1 MLKKKINRNLFL
13 AAACCIL
20 AACCF
25 LSGRYL
31 RNSGDGILKNLTI
44 EAEGDG
50 FDSQQVE
57 ALFAGKYSSQREEGE
72 ENKSTAFAAWTE
84 LGNEIVS
91 EGFGGRNADTNVIAV
106 CGPSYCLLPFGKN
119 LAAEDLSGC
128 IVGESLA
135 EKLFGSSQAKGQ
147 EISWRDRKWK
157 VRDVVCE
164 PSDFVMVP
172 ASGII
177 GEVSFD
183 RISIIPEEKE
193 DRLLV
198 GESFISQYGIF
209 GHMLR
214 FDYLYRLSW
223 LKEMVPGEWSD
234 FEGWRNNFKKYQKAS
249 ELVKSAKKSVI
260 ESAGLSYRKRA
271 SFSFWSGILL
281 YVASGWLVFR
291 PADRFLK

>member
-1 MLKKKINRNLFL
+1 M
-13 AAACCIL
+13 
-20 AACCF
+20 
-25 LSGRYL
+25 
-31 RNSGDGILKNLTI
+31 
-44 EAEGDG
+44 
-50 FDSQQVE
+50 
-57 ALFAGKYSSQREEGE
+57 
-72 ENKSTAFAAWTE
+72 
-84 LGNEIVS
+84 S

-128 IVGESLA
+128 IVGKSLA

-164 PSDFVMVP
+164 PSDFVMVQ

-198 GESFISQYGIF
+198 GERFISQYGIF

-234 FEGWRNNFKKYQKAS
+234 FEGWR
-249 ELVKSAKKSVI
+249 
-260 ESAGLSYRKRA
+260 
-271 SFSFWSGILL
+271 
-281 YVASGWLVFR
+281 
-291 PADRFLK
+291 

>member
-1 MLKKKINRNLFL
+1 M
-13 AAACCIL
+13 
-20 AACCF
+20 
-25 LSGRYL
+25 
-31 RNSGDGILKNLTI
+31 RNSGDGFLKNLTI

-57 ALFAGKYSSQREEGE
+57 ALFASKYSSQQGEGE
-72 ENKSTAFAAWTE
+72 ESKSTAFAAWTE
-84 LGNEIVS
+84 FGNEIVS

-128 IVGESLA
+128 IVGKSLA

-164 PSDFVMVP
+164 PSDFVMVQ

-193 DRLLV
+193 DRLHYNHHNSVLTPRRSSLHASLCFQA
-198 GESFISQYGIF
+198 GHERYQTPF
-209 GHMLR
+209 GGQAGR
-214 FDYLYRLSW
+214 FQHNL
-223 LKEMVPGEWSD
+223 
-234 FEGWRNNFKKYQKAS
+234 
-249 ELVKSAKKSVI
+249 
-260 ESAGLSYRKRA
+260 
-271 SFSFWSGILL
+271 
-281 YVASGWLVFR
+281 
-291 PADRFLK
+291 